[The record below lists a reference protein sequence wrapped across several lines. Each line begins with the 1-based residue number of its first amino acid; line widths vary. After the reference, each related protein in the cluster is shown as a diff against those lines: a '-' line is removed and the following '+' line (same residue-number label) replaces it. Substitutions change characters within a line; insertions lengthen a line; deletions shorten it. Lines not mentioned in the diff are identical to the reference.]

1 MKKLLFIILS
11 FLFFNSINAQTF
23 WTEQTMFSGFV
34 GRYEIRMTLAIPV
47 GGGNQCFTIGEYYY
61 TSDKGKIS
69 LCSSDDGRIVES
81 YKGKKTR
88 YFVLNGD
95 WNKRIGQTISGT
107 WYSLTKNKS
116 YPVVLKVTGKRP
128 D

>member
-1 MKKLLFIILS
+1 MKKLFFILFTILCFKAS
-11 FLFFNSINAQTF
+11 NAQTF
-23 WTEQTMFSGFV
+23 WTEQTMFSGYV

-47 GGGNQCFTIGEYYY
+47 GGANQCFTIGEYYY
-61 TSDKGKIS
+61 TSNREKLS
-69 LCSSDDGRIVES
+69 LCSSDDDRIVET
-81 YKGKKTR
+81 YKGKRTG

-95 WNKRIGQTISGT
+95 WNKRIAQTISGT
-107 WYSLTKNKS
+107 WYSMTKNKS